1 MNLPPRI
8 PPPAPAPLP
17 EGLKMV
23 PKCNGELNRVTLKT
37 LLSLKFRVGKPTG
50 LVRATDSV
58 GLPAQWIFQGHHS
71 LFHTYLLFYFRVLT
85 AIRDVSPPP
94 PVFRVTDKYHLPQAR
109 FSGVCGVQT
118 RTHLGIPCCK
128 SEKYLCLQLILVA
141 SRSC

>member
-8 PPPAPAPLP
+8 PPTPAPLP

-23 PKCNGELNRVTLKT
+23 PKCNGELNRVTLKKT

-58 GLPAQWIFQGHHS
+58 GLPAQWIFRATTHFSQLPS
-71 LFHTYLLFYFRVLT
+71 VLLSCPDSYKRCVFFAL
-85 AIRDVSPPP
+85 
-94 PVFRVTDKYHLPQAR
+94 PVFQVTDKYHLPQAS

-118 RTHLGIPCCK
+118 RAHLGIPCCK

>member
-1 MNLPPRI
+1 M
-8 PPPAPAPLP
+8 
-17 EGLKMV
+17 
-23 PKCNGELNRVTLKT
+23 TLKT

-94 PVFRVTDKYHLPQAR
+94 PP
-109 FSGVCGVQT
+109 FSESQINTTSPKPDSVVCVWC
-118 RTHLGIPCCK
+118 RPEHILAF
-128 SEKYLCLQLILVA
+128 LVA
-141 SRSC
+141 KVKNISVCS